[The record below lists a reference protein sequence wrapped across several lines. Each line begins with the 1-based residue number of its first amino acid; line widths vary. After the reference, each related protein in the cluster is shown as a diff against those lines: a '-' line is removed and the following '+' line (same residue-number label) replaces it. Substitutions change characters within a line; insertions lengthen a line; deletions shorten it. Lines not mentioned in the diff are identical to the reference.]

1 MADPRYKKLAEVL
14 TGYSTQL
21 KKGDT
26 VLFDVTD
33 SPDAFAVELIR
44 AARKRGAIP
53 LVETRNSR
61 VGREMLMGTNE
72 AHAKIVRDV
81 EMSRMRKCNA
91 YIAVRGASN
100 STENSDIPSDK
111 LSMYS
116 RTLRPVL
123 NYRVNKTRWV
133 VIRWPNGA
141 MAQGAGM
148 STEAFEDFYFRVCT
162 MDYARMAKAQK
173 PLIKRMA
180 KANKVHIKG
189 PGTDL
194 KFSIK
199 GLGAVGCAGDRN
211 IPDGEVFSCP
221 LKKSVNGV
229 IQYNTPTLYAGT
241 RFENV
246 RLEFKNGKIIDATA
260 SDTKRLNEIF
270 DTDLG
275 ARYIGEFSLGFNPH
289 IKEPMCD
296 ILFDEKIAG
305 SLHFTPG
312 QAYEE
317 CDNGNRSAV
326 HWDMVLIQRP
336 DYGGGEVWFD
346 NELIRRN
353 GQFMPNDLKPLN
365 PNRLK

>member
-72 AHAKIVRDV
+72 AHAKTVRDV

-91 YIAVRGASN
+91 YVAVRGASN

-353 GQFMPNDLKPLN
+353 GQFVPNDLKPLN